1 MPQQARG
8 LQYWHGISVASHA
21 GAAPGCVEGKRMKR
35 SRIVIF
41 SLVLLLAVLTLPAFA
56 RADVVPDG
64 WTWDAAPVSVDPS
77 PEGWTWDEAAVGDP
91 APEGWTWDEAVAPV
105 NG

>member
-1 MPQQARG
+1 
-8 LQYWHGISVASHA
+8 
-21 GAAPGCVEGKRMKR
+21 MKR

-41 SLVLLLAVLTLPAFA
+41 SLVLLLALLTLPAFA

-64 WTWDAAPVSVDPS
+64 WTWDEATVSVNPAPV
-77 PEGWTWDEAAVGDP
+77 GGTWDQAAVGDP
-91 APEGWTWDEAVAPV
+91 APEGGTWDEAAAPA

>member
-1 MPQQARG
+1 MEYRLPVTRVRPPG
-8 LQYWHGISVASHA
+8 ASK
-21 GAAPGCVEGKRMKR
+21 GKRMKR
-35 SRIVIF
+35 SRIVLF
-41 SLVLLLAVLTLPAFA
+41 SLVLLLALLTLPAFA

-91 APEGWTWDEAVAPV
+91 APEGWTWDEAVAPA

>member
-1 MPQQARG
+1 
-8 LQYWHGISVASHA
+8 
-21 GAAPGCVEGKRMKR
+21 MKR

-41 SLVLLLAVLTLPAFA
+41 SLVLLLALLTLPAFA

-64 WTWDAAPVSVDPS
+64 WTWDESTVSVDPA
-77 PEGWTWDEAAVGDP
+77 PEGWTWDEAAVSVDP
-91 APEGWTWDEAVAPV
+91 APEGWTWDEAVAPPA